1 MLGAMQFDQR
11 ISDGDGDLHT
21 IDFSRWPEVE
31 HTCLAVDVEL
41 TRAIEFTQQV
51 VGVEPLADA
60 IAVVVIGWFHGDD
73 TRLGIDRFDWLSL
86 IGPIPEPVAVHPRI
100 GFVQPP

>member
-1 MLGAMQFDQR
+1 MWQSFESHMLGAMQFDQR

-21 IDFSRWPEVE
+21 IDF
-31 HTCLAVDVEL
+31 

-73 TRLGIDRFDWLSL
+73 TRLGIDRFDSLSL